1 MSIIFCSLLTNNLKS
16 INCVLQRRIENILLD
31 LEKLKNFK
39 YVPQYEMIEYY
50 RGKDKFTKPIFE
62 YEISKDIDRIFI
74 YNIAKLKSYNLKI
87 EYKIN
92 DEVYIT
98 HKIKHNE
105 SFEIDFTKDETLK
118 NNNGILYCKGFY
130 IIEVVKDVK

>member
-1 MSIIFCSLLTNNLKS
+1 M
-16 INCVLQRRIENILLD
+16 LD

>member
-1 MSIIFCSLLTNNLKS
+1 M
-16 INCVLQRRIENILLD
+16 LD
-31 LEKLKNFK
+31 LEKLKDFK
-39 YVPQYEMIEYY
+39 YIPQYEMIEYY

-62 YEISKDIDRIFI
+62 YTINKDIDRIFI

-92 DEVYIT
+92 EEDYIKT
-98 HKIKHNE
+98 KIKYDE
-105 SFEIDFTKDETLK
+105 SFEIDFTKDEKLK
-118 NNNGILYCKGFY
+118 NNNGTLYCKGFY